1 MFTQMG
7 TSGNLPFC
15 QNFLFFL
22 LFSKLSFISISCAT
36 NFPQLNVPFM
46 SLSLPLFQEVSWC
59 SRLSHHFYVV
69 RVPGSNP
76 GGTIFMLYSC
86 LFFCLPPNSFLSYIS
101 PTFFILSLLYLSFL
115 PTLPVTHP
123 SDSTSLNFLF
133 YR

>member
-15 QNFLFFL
+15 LYFLFFL
-22 LFSKLSFISISCAT
+22 LFSNFSFISISCAT
-36 NFPQLNVPFM
+36 NFLQLNVPFM

-101 PTFFILSLLYLSFL
+101 PTFFILSLLYLTFL